1 MTNDECRKKLP
12 PPTPDGREGRLFPP
26 EQSWKTSRL
35 VNELAAG
42 SNKIL
47 HEPTRTIVI
56 FAKEISIL
64 GRPLLDRDCVM
75 KSRLRLSLR
84 KLASRF
90 LVLDAELERR
100 TTSAKPG
107 GLLVD
112 RSSEY
117 ARSKFSAGCALHFCA
132 RSGGGCPRCNY

>member
-1 MTNDECRKKLP
+1 MTNDECRKKVP

-35 VNELAAG
+35 VNELTAG
-42 SNKIL
+42 GNKIL
-47 HEPTRTIVI
+47 HELTRTIVI

-64 GRPLLDRDCVM
+64 GGPQLDRAGIIT
-75 KSRLRLSLR
+75 SRLRRSLR

-100 TTSAKPG
+100 TTSG
-107 GLLVD
+107 D
-112 RSSEY
+112 SR
-117 ARSKFSAGCALHFCA
+117 R
-132 RSGGGCPRCNY
+132 